1 MTTATCSRSIRPSES
16 FTQPMQVRDR
26 IEQVRASW
34 SPAEQRRRAELARQR
49 QEQLLQ
55 LLATSSALLRS
66 A

>member
-1 MTTATCSRSIRPSES
+1 
-16 FTQPMQVRDR
+16 MQVRDR